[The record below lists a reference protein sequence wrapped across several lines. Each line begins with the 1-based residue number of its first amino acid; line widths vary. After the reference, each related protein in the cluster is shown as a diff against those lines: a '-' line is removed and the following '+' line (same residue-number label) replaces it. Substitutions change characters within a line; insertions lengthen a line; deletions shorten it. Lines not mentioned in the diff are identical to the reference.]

1 MNMDSHKIF
10 QAYVLAKRIDNK
22 QLNEG
27 IAQNVGD
34 FLRGG
39 FDLKKGQT
47 ERMDKRRLESYMGRW
62 LRYWYPRFSDKGEV
76 ETDTPKASEIFRRFL
91 DSENWGE
98 GMNQN
103 VDKALDYFEKNHN
116 KIDFKD
122 LEKNAI
128 ETLIYGAYGSERL
141 GKEKVTKLK
150 SSDSK
155 ETSDTT
161 PDTTSEKTPSVSLDD
176 YKKNSETINKGY
188 AKPDSTSAPET
199 KPEPE
204 PETASE
210 TPEDDTYKLK
220 AEITRLKNNNSN
232 WIKAIKRKFGR
243 SVTKPSDLAP
253 SKAVASKAAP
263 KTKKSP
269 LKK

>member
-39 FDLKKGQT
+39 FDFKKGRK
-47 ERMDKRRLESYMGRW
+47 ERMDKRTLESYMDRW
-62 LRYWYPRFSDKGEV
+62 MEYWYPRFSNKKDIEV
-76 ETDTPKASEIFRRFL
+76 DTPKASEIFRRFL
-91 DSENWGE
+91 DSENWGDE
-98 GMNQN
+98 MNQN
-103 VDKALDYFEKNHN
+103 VDKALDYFKKNHR

-128 ETLIYGAYGSERL
+128 ETLIYGIAGSERVE
-141 GKEKVTKLK
+141 KEKATKLIPK
-150 SSDSK
+150 SPSST
-155 ETSDTT
+155 ETSDA
-161 PDTTSEKTPSVSLDD
+161 TSEKTPSVSLDD
-176 YKKNSETINKGY
+176 YKKNSETINKSY
-188 AKPDSTSAPET
+188 TKSDSTPTPEAKPA
-199 KPEPE
+199 PE

-210 TPEDDTYKLK
+210 APEADIYRLK

>member
-62 LRYWYPRFSDKGEV
+62 LRYWYPRFSDKSEV

-91 DSENWGE
+91 DSENWGQE
-98 GMNQN
+98 MNQN

-141 GKEKVTKLK
+141 GKEKDTKLIPK
-150 SSDSK
+150 SPSST
-155 ETSDTT
+155 ETS
-161 PDTTSEKTPSVSLDD
+161 DTTSEKTPSVSLDD
-176 YKKNSETINKGY
+176 YKKNLETINKGY
-188 AKPDSTSAPET
+188 AKPSSALAPET
-199 KPEPE
+199 EPE
-204 PETASE
+204 PETETSSE
-210 TPEDDTYKLK
+210 TPEDDISKLK

-243 SVTKPSDLAP
+243 SVRKPSDLIPSRLAS
-253 SKAVASKAAP
+253 SKASP
-263 KTKKSP
+263 KTKKLP

>member
-62 LRYWYPRFSDKGEV
+62 LRYWYPRFSDKGDIEV
-76 ETDTPKASEIFRRFL
+76 DTPKASEIFRRFL
-91 DSENWGE
+91 TSENWGDE
-98 GMNQN
+98 MNQN
-103 VDKALDYFEKNHN
+103 VDKALEYFENNH
-116 KIDFKD
+116 KKVAFKD

-141 GKEKVTKLK
+141 GKEKATKLIPK
-150 SSDSK
+150 SPSST
-155 ETSDTT
+155 ETSDA
-161 PDTTSEKTPSVSLDD
+161 TSEKTPSVSLDD

-188 AKPDSTSAPET
+188 ARSDSAPAPET
-199 KPEPE
+199 KPTPE

-210 TPEDDTYKLK
+210 TPELDIYKLK

>member
-10 QAYVLAKRIDNK
+10 QAYVLAKRIDSK

-39 FDLKKGQT
+39 FDFKKGRK
-47 ERMDKRRLESYMGRW
+47 ERMDKRTLESYMDRW
-62 LRYWYPRFSDKGEV
+62 MEYWYPRFSDKRDIEV
-76 ETDTPKASEIFRRFL
+76 DTPKASEIFRRFL
-91 DSENWGE
+91 DSENWGDE
-98 GMNQN
+98 MNQN
-103 VDKALDYFEKNHN
+103 VDKALDYFKKNHR

-141 GKEKVTKLK
+141 GKEKDTKLIPK
-150 SSDSK
+150 SPSST
-155 ETSDTT
+155 ETS
-161 PDTTSEKTPSVSLDD
+161 DTTSEKTPAVSLDD
-176 YKKNSETINKGY
+176 YKKNLETINKGY
-188 AKPDSTSAPET
+188 AKPSSALAPET
-199 KPEPE
+199 EPE

-210 TPEDDTYKLK
+210 TPEDDTSKLK

-243 SVTKPSDLAP
+243 SVRKPSDLITSRPAS
-253 SKAVASKAAP
+253 SKASP

>member
-10 QAYVLAKRIDNK
+10 QAYVLAKRIDSK

-27 IAQNVGD
+27 IGQNVGD

-39 FDLKKGQT
+39 FDFKKGRK
-47 ERMDKRRLESYMGRW
+47 ERMDKRTLESYMDRW
-62 LRYWYPRFSDKGEV
+62 MEYWYPRFSDKRDIEV
-76 ETDTPKASEIFRRFL
+76 DTPKASEIFRRFL
-91 DSENWGE
+91 DSENWGDE
-98 GMNQN
+98 MNQN
-103 VDKALDYFEKNHN
+103 VDKALEYFKKNHR

-128 ETLIYGAYGSERL
+128 ETLIYGIAGSERVE
-141 GKEKVTKLK
+141 KEKAAKLIPK
-150 SSDSK
+150 SPSST
-155 ETSDTT
+155 ETSDA
-161 PDTTSEKTPSVSLDD
+161 TSEKTPSVSLDD

-188 AKPDSTSAPET
+188 AKPDSAPAPEA
-199 KPEPE
+199 KPAPE